1 MKQVI
6 SLILCLMLCVALF
19 GCGEGGS
26 TADTT
31 AATLPAL
38 SVGYGRQDI
47 SPDEGIPLQGYSN
60 SSERLCDGSASERLY
75 ATCIAFTDETGNTV
89 LLFHMDLTTIPAKV
103 FDPIRETI
111 AGDTGIPVEKI
122 LVAATHNHSA
132 PDTDNALSKSYI
144 PQLQAWMQ
152 EAAKDALADRREAT
166 IQVAEA
172 YPENLNWIRYYN
184 YSDGTWGSGT
194 LPKGAKR
201 VSHIRDEVDNQ
212 LQMIRFVRAD
222 AKDVLLVNWQ
232 GHPHREGSETAL
244 FASSD
249 IVGAMRR
256 FLEKK
261 DDDVLFAYFSGAS
274 GNLNN
279 HSYIDGVTTTADHAE
294 HGEKLV
300 SYITAAEFKPV
311 EATPIQL
318 IYRTEKLTSKADKNK
333 QFEFPV
339 CAFSIGDVAF
349 VTAAYEMFDT
359 SGQVIK
365 ESSKFDTTFVITY
378 SNAHNG
384 YLPTQ
389 DAFEADTSY
398 EVRITKVVKGS
409 AEHMEG
415 VYSGLL
421 DEIWTMGNP

>member
-1 MKQVI
+1 M
-6 SLILCLMLCVALF
+6 
-19 GCGEGGS
+19 
-26 TADTT
+26 TT
-31 AATLPAL
+31 EAAKLPPL
-38 SVGYGRQDI
+38 QVGYAREDI
-47 SPDEGIPLQGYSN
+47 SPGEGVPLQGYSN
-60 SSERLCDGSASERLY
+60 SSERLCDGSATERLY

-89 LLFHMDLTTIPAKV
+89 LLFHLDLTTIHARV
-103 FDPIRETI
+103 FDPIREAI
-111 AGDTGIPVEKI
+111 AEDTGVPFEKI

-132 PDTDNALSKSYI
+132 PDTDNALSKNYTA
-144 PQLQAWMQ
+144 QLKTWMRDSAK
-152 EAAKDALADRREAT
+152 AAIADRQEAT

-222 AKDVLLVNWQ
+222 AKDVILVNWQ

-279 HSYIDGVTTTADHAE
+279 HSYIDGVTSTADHAE

-300 SYITAAEFKPV
+300 SYVTSAEFRPV
-311 EATPIQL
+311 ETAPIQL
-318 IYRTEKLTSKADKNK
+318 IYRTEKVTSISDKNK

-359 SGQVIK
+359 SGQAIK

-384 YLPTQ
+384 YLPTL
-389 DAFEADTSY
+389 DAFEANSSY

-409 AEHMEG
+409 AEHMVG